1 MSKLH
6 AHTTS
11 TGLQIGIAHIAL
23 QKPYH
28 SADAGLIQQALLTN
42 TRKASFFEVLF
53 NIFWRFA

>member
-1 MSKLH
+1 MSKH
-6 AHTTS
+6 HVTTTP
-11 TGLQIGIAHIAL
+11 TGLQIGIAYVPQ

-42 TRKASFFEVLF
+42 THKSSFFEVIF

>member
-6 AHTTS
+6 TTTTA
-11 TGLQIGIAHIAL
+11 TGLQIGIAHIPS

-42 TRKASFFEVLF
+42 THKAKFWQVIF
-53 NIFWRFA
+53 NIFWRYA